1 MFLHHCDI
9 CYDSNVWCMKW
20 KKKYISQSC
29 FVVLP
34 TDLIIWYGEMAWHT
48 GADRRKWIGSCVSS
62 QADIHLHIH
71 IYERVWVWGQKSSR
85 LTMEKIGDV
94 GDGQNVNVPI
104 GAANDAHTYYTS
116 MNWLAFSSVGFFFD
130 LSVVTV
136 IVCCSSSYCL
146 LITRLHSEWIHTLE
160 LFLNSVFL
168 WTSIPESGKKMYNLL

>member
-1 MFLHHCDI
+1 M
-9 CYDSNVWCMKW
+9 YEVE
-20 KKKYISQSC
+20 KKYISQSC

-116 MNWLAFSSVGFFFD
+116 MNWLAFSSVGFFFWS
-130 LSVVTV
+130 LCSYGCCMLFIILLPSHHPIAFWMNSHTRV
-136 IVCCSSSYCL
+136 IFKQCFPLNEY
-146 LITRLHSEWIHTLE
+146 TREWE
-160 LFLNSVFL
+160 KNV
-168 WTSIPESGKKMYNLL
+168 